1 MSEDGYTPKRIEE
14 ERRWKPTSL
23 QRNPSINDEVE
34 IKIRRAR
41 GILNK
46 VGGKTIHRI
55 CGLKD
60 EALVELVTLVGG
72 RLLCCPF
79 SSRLRGLRS

>member
-46 VGGKTIHRI
+46 VTRHTSTPQTTVFMWAERQGTGRAV
-55 CGLKD
+55 LP
-60 EALVELVTLVGG
+60 VLVT
-72 RLLCCPF
+72 
-79 SSRLRGLRS
+79 

>member
-46 VGGKTIHRI
+46 VTR
-55 CGLKD
+55 
-60 EALVELVTLVGG
+60 
-72 RLLCCPF
+72 R
-79 SSRLRGLRS
+79 

>member
-46 VGGKTIHRI
+46 VRRHNKTPQTRVHLWPERRGSGRA
-55 CGLKD
+55 CD
-60 EALVELVTLVGG
+60 ADWRSLVVLSL
-72 RLLCCPF
+72 
-79 SSRLRGLRS
+79 